1 MNRPPRRC
9 FLGLTTVVAAMC
21 FVNASSVTAQ
31 DNSAYKVLGQ
41 DKGKVSLVDSKGN
54 VEWEYECRHGSH
66 DIHLLPS
73 GNFLLHTGQTQ
84 ITEVTQDKKVVWQY
98 ESKPAEGYKGRI
110 EVHAFERLPDGLT
123 MIAESGNK
131 RIIEVDAKG
140 KIVRQI
146 PLTVEHPDPHRDTR
160 MVRKLKNG
168 HYLVCHEGDGCVREY
183 DAEGKVVWSY
193 TLDLMGQKPA
203 DGHGPEAYGNAVYGA
218 IRLDNGD
225 TLIAGGN
232 NHRVLE
238 VDPKGK
244 VVWKLEQKELPGIT
258 LAWVTTLHAL
268 PNGNIIIGN
277 CHANPENPQLIEV
290 TKDKKVVWTFNNQKV
305 FGNDLAVAQVLRTAA
320 PVIR

>member
-1 MNRPPRRC
+1 MKKVLFALSISILC
-9 FLGLTTVVAAMC
+9 FGVEI
-21 FVNASSVTAQ
+21 ASAQ
-31 DNSAYKVLGQ
+31 DAAYKVLGQ
-41 DKGKVSLVDSKGN
+41 DKGKVSLVDAKGN

-66 DIHLLPS
+66 DIHLLLN
-73 GNFLLHTGQTQ
+73 GNFLLHTGPTQ
-84 ITEVTQDKKVVWQY
+84 ITEVTRDKKVVWQY
-98 ESKPAEGYKGRI
+98 ESKPKEGYKGRI
-110 EVHAFERLPDGLT
+110 EVHAFERLSDGNT
-123 MIAESGNK
+123 MLAESGNA

-140 KIVRQI
+140 KIVKEV
-146 PLTVEHPDPHRDTR
+146 PLTIEHPDPHRDTR

-183 DAEGKVVWSY
+183 DGDGKIVWSY
-193 TLDLMGQKPA
+193 RIDLMGRKPA
-203 DGHGPEAYGNAVYGA
+203 GGHGPEAYGNAVYGA
-218 IRLDNGD
+218 IRLDSGN

-238 VDPKGK
+238 IDPQGA
-244 VVWKLEQKELPGIT
+244 VVWKLDQKELPGVT

-290 TKDKKVVWTFNNQKV
+290 TKDKKVVWRFNNQKV
-305 FGNDLAVAQVLRTAA
+305 FGNDLAVAHVLGTAT

>member
-1 MNRPPRRC
+1 MQKIMFALP
-9 FLGLTTVVAAMC
+9 VVLFC
-21 FVNASSVTAQ
+21 LDTVNAWSQ
-31 DNSAYKVLGQ
+31 EIAYKVLGQ
-41 DKGKVSLVDSKGN
+41 DKGKVSLVDAKGN

-73 GNFLLHTGQTQ
+73 GNFLLHTGPTQ
-84 ITEVTQDKKVVWQY
+84 ITEVTRDKKIVWQY
-98 ESKPAEGYKGRI
+98 ESTPKEGYKGRI
-110 EVHAFERLPDGLT
+110 EVHAFERLPDGNT
-123 MIAESGNK
+123 MVAESGNA
-131 RIIEVDAKG
+131 RIIEVDVKG
-140 KIVRQI
+140 RIVKKVA
-146 PLTVEHPDPHRDTR
+146 LTVEHPDPHRDTR

-183 DAEGKVVWSY
+183 DGEGKVVWSY
-193 TLDLMGQKPA
+193 NVDLMGQKPA
-203 DGHGPEAYGNAVYGA
+203 GGHGPEAYGNAVYGA
-218 IRLDNGD
+218 IRLDNGN

-244 VVWKLEQKELPGIT
+244 IVWKLEQKELPSIT
-258 LAWVTTLHAL
+258 LAWITTLHAL

-290 TKDKKVVWTFNNQKV
+290 TKDKKVVWKFNNQNV
-305 FGNDLAVAQVLRTAA
+305 FGNDLAVAHVLGTAT

>member
-1 MNRPPRRC
+1 MKITNRRF
-9 FLGLTTVVAAMC
+9 FLGLLGSTLAVGCAYG
-21 FVNASSVTAQ
+21 SSAFAQ
-31 DNSAYKVLGQ
+31 DTANYKVLGQ
-41 DKGKVSLVDSKGN
+41 DKGKVSLVDSKGH

-66 DIHLLPS
+66 DIHLLPN
-73 GNFLLHTGQTQ
+73 GNFLLHTSPTQ
-84 ITEVTQDKKVVWQY
+84 ITEVTRDKKVVWQY
-98 ESKPAEGYKGRI
+98 ESKPADGYKGRI
-110 EVHAFERLPDGLT
+110 EVHAFERLSDGLT
-123 MIAESGNK
+123 MIAESGPK

-140 KIVRQI
+140 KIVKQI

-183 DAEGKVVWSY
+183 DAAGKVVWSY
-193 TLDLMGQKPA
+193 SLDLFGQKPA
-203 DGHGPEAYGNAVYGA
+203 GGHGPEAYGNSVYGA
-218 IRLDNGD
+218 IRLDNGN

-238 VDPKGK
+238 VDAKGK
-244 VVWKLEQKELPGIT
+244 IVWKLDQKELPGIT

-277 CHANPENPQLIEV
+277 CHANAENPQLIEV
-290 TKDKKVVWTFNNQKV
+290 TRDKKVVWSFNNQKV
-305 FGNDLAVAQVLRTAA
+305 FGNDLAVAQVLGTAT

>member
-1 MNRPPRRC
+1 MNAKIRARY
-9 FLGLTTVVAAMC
+9 FGLIATAIA
-21 FVNASSVTAQ
+21 FGYSPSSSALAQ
-31 DNSAYKVLGQ
+31 DASTYRVLGQ
-41 DKGKVSLVDSKGN
+41 DKGKVSLVDSKGD
-54 VEWEYECRHGSH
+54 VEWEYECRNGSH
-66 DIHLLPS
+66 DIHLLPN
-73 GNFLLHTGQTQ
+73 GNFLLHTAPTQ
-84 ITEVTQDKKVVWQY
+84 VTEVTRDKKIVWQY

-140 KIVRQI
+140 KIVKQI

-160 MVRKLKNG
+160 MARKLKNG

-183 DAEGKVVWSY
+183 DADGKVVWSY
-193 TLDLMGQKPA
+193 NLDLMGQKPA
-203 DGHGPEAYGNAVYGA
+203 GGHGPEAYGVAVFGA
-218 IRLDNGD
+218 IRLDNGN
-225 TLIAGGN
+225 TLIAAGN

-238 VDPKGK
+238 VDAKGNI
-244 VVWKLEQKELPGIT
+244 VWQLDQQELPGIT

-277 CHANPENPQLIEV
+277 CHANAENPQLIEV
-290 TKDKKVVWTFNNQKV
+290 TKDKKVVWTFNNQEV
-305 FGNDLAVAQVLRTAA
+305 FGNDLAVAQVLGTAT

>member
-1 MNRPPRRC
+1 MKL
-9 FLGLTTVVAAMC
+9 FLALQVIGLAIGTLLTGVATGQD
-21 FVNASSVTAQ
+21 TA
-31 DNSAYKVLGQ
+31 NYKVLGQ
-41 DKGKVSLVDSKGN
+41 DKGKVSLVDGKGN

-66 DIHLLPS
+66 DIHLLPN
-73 GNFLLHTGQTQ
+73 GNFLLHTGPTQ
-84 ITEVTQDKKVVWQY
+84 ITEVTRDKKVVWQY
-98 ESKPAEGYKGRI
+98 ESKPVEGYKGGI

-140 KIVRQI
+140 KIVKQI
-146 PLTVEHPDPHRDTR
+146 PLTVEHPHPHRDTR

-183 DAEGKVVWSY
+183 DGEGKVVWSY
-193 TLDLMGQKPA
+193 TIDLMGQKPA
-203 DGHGPEAYGNAVYGA
+203 GGHGPEAYGNSVYGA
-218 IRLDNGD
+218 LRLENGN

-238 VDPKGK
+238 VDSKGK

-268 PNGNIIIGN
+268 PNGNVILGN
-277 CHANPENPQLIEV
+277 CHANAENPQLIEV
-290 TKDKKVVWTFNNQKV
+290 TKEKKVVWTFNNQKV
-305 FGNDLAVAQVLRTAA
+305 FGNDLAVAHVLGTAL

>member
-1 MNRPPRRC
+1 MQRSITPLFVGLISTVC
-9 FLGLTTVVAAMC
+9 AVASFDASLGL
-21 FVNASSVTAQ
+21 AQ
-31 DNSAYKVLGQ
+31 DPASYKVLGQ
-41 DKGKVSLVDSKGN
+41 DKGKVSLVDAKGN
-54 VEWEYECRHGSH
+54 VEWEYDCRHSSH

-73 GNFLLHTGQTQ
+73 GNFLLHTGGTQ
-84 ITEVTQDKKVVWQY
+84 ITEVTRDKKVVWQY

-140 KIVRQI
+140 KIVKQI
-146 PLTVEHPDPHRDTR
+146 PLTVENPDPHRDTR

-183 DAEGKVVWSY
+183 DGEGKVVWSY
-193 TLDLMGQKPA
+193 AVELMGQKPA
-203 DGHGPEAYGNAVYGA
+203 GGHGPEAYGNAVYGA
-218 IRLDNGD
+218 LRLENGN

-232 NHRVLE
+232 NHRILE

-244 VVWKLEQKELPGIT
+244 VVWKLDQKELPGIT

-277 CHANPENPQLIEV
+277 CHANAENPQLIEV
-290 TKDKKVVWTFNNQKV
+290 TKEKKVVWTFNNQKV
-305 FGNDLAVAQVLRTAA
+305 FGNDLAVVHVLGTAQPT
-320 PVIR
+320 IR